1 MRFIIS
7 NFQRFRDFIRRRLG
21 ILFFDETKPLTMN
34 PKNVKSILFIR
45 HDAKLG
51 DAIVFSGLIRKI
63 QNNRP
68 DINVMILT
76 TATMADLFQRHFHVN
91 QTFNLKKRPSYS
103 EISDICYN
111 IGSVD
116 MVVFLNYDMK
126 MKDIYLLSK
135 LNSKI
140 NVGVD
145 DIKLN
150 NMNIKRE
157 ISCIH
162 YSDKFDYIAG
172 LIGIEG
178 EKGHY
183 MVPVLDSSVNKMKLF
198 LKNKNI
204 NHYVLL
210 NPYGSGNERKLSAE
224 KINEI
229 THKLVRE
236 SSLAVVLLS
245 SPDTRDLIQ
254 KSPILFS
261 ERIVH
266 FDDSDSIYDAIAAV
280 KLADL
285 IISVDTSI
293 VHIATGLSK
302 KQIAIYSQD
311 NFNFNNWNPCSNLS
325 RVVRTKS
332 NINDYSIQDLCL
344 EEYV

>member
-1 MRFIIS
+1 MRFMIS
-7 NFQRFRDFIRRRLG
+7 KFQRFRDVIRRHLG
-21 ILFFDETKPLTMN
+21 VLCFDKSKPLVIK
-34 PKNVKSILFIR
+34 PKSIKSILFVR

-51 DAIVFSGLIRKI
+51 DAIVSSGLFKKI
-63 QNNRP
+63 KDNRP

-76 TATMADLFQRHFHVN
+76 TDSMADLFHLHFHVN
-91 QTFNLKKRPSYS
+91 QVFKIKKRPSYT
-103 EISDICYN
+103 EINGICKK
-111 IGSVD
+111 IGQVD
-116 MVVFLNYDMK
+116 MVVFLNHDMK
-126 MKDIYLLSK
+126 MKDIYLLSR
-135 LNSKI
+135 LSSKI
-140 NVGVD
+140 NVGID

-150 NMNIKRE
+150 NLNIKKE
-157 ISCIH
+157 ISGIH
-162 YSDKFDYIAG
+162 YSDKFDYIAT

-183 MVPVLDSSVNKMKLF
+183 IVPILDSSVNKMKLF

-229 THKLVRE
+229 TDKVVRE
-236 SSLAVVLLS
+236 SSLSVILLS

-254 KSPILFS
+254 ESPILFS

-266 FDDSDSIYDAIAAV
+266 FDDSESIYDAIAAV

-293 VHIATGLSK
+293 VHIATGLNK

-311 NFNFNNWNPCSNLS
+311 NFNFNNWHPCSNLS

>member
-1 MRFIIS
+1 MRLIIS
-7 NFQRFRDFIRRRLG
+7 KFQRFRDVFRRRLG
-21 ILFFDETKPLTMN
+21 MLFFDKTKPLSMN

-51 DAIVFSGLIRKI
+51 DSIVFSGLLRKI
-63 QNNRP
+63 KSNRP
-68 DINVMILT
+68 DINIMILT
-76 TATMADLFQRHFHVN
+76 TATMADLFQHHFHVN
-91 QTFNLKKRPSYS
+91 QTFNIKKRPSYS
-103 EISDICYN
+103 EINDICCN

-126 MKDIYLLSK
+126 MKDIYLLSR

-140 NVGVD
+140 NVGID

-150 NMNIKRE
+150 NLNIKKE
-157 ISCIH
+157 ISGIH
-162 YSDKFDYIAG
+162 YSDKFDYIAS

-183 MVPVLDSSVNKMKLF
+183 IVPVLDSSVNKMKLF
-198 LKNKNI
+198 IKNKNI
-204 NHYVLL
+204 NRYVLL
-210 NPYGSGNERKLSAE
+210 NPFGSGNERKLSAE

-229 THKLVRE
+229 TDKVVRE
-236 SSLAVVLLS
+236 SSLSVILLS

-254 KSPILFS
+254 ESPILFS

-266 FDDSDSIYDAIAAV
+266 FDDSESIYDAIAAV

-293 VHIATGLSK
+293 VHIATGLNK

-311 NFNFNNWNPCSNLS
+311 NFNFNNWHPCSDLS